1 MKLKDIKVGDYVAA
15 RVKRYKHDSTRTER
29 CRVKAIEGRYIT
41 LFVPVWGEERR
52 VYFTVIGSTWADH
65 QADLAR
71 KVAAAEAERARQNT
85 AWETQRAAERERF
98 EENILPAF
106 KGLPAPEHY
115 PEGRCADLAEY
126 ITEMMLDGGSTT
138 VQFREDSLAAIAAR
152 IRELGDVIAQSALTA
167 QDLPQA
173 GWGVTDEQ
181 IAEQAERIGKL
192 NEAGLAQP
200 ERTIIEI
207 PLSDL
212 GLLVPDGDA

>member
-1 MKLKDIKVGDYVAA
+1 MKLKEIKVGDYVAA
-15 RVKRYKHDSTRTER
+15 RVKRYEHSSTSTER
-29 CRVKAIEGRYIT
+29 CRVKAIEGRDVT
-41 LFVPVWGEERR
+41 LFVPVWQEKRR
-52 VYFTVIGSTWADH
+52 VYFTVIDATWADH
-65 QADLAR
+65 EAALAA
-71 KVAAAEAERARQNT
+71 KATAYEAAQKRQRA
-85 AWETQRAAERERF
+85 AWEARRAAERERF
-98 EENILPAF
+98 DAILPAF
-106 KGLPAPEHY
+106 KGLPAPED
-115 PEGRCADLAEY
+115 RCADLAEY
-126 ITEMMLDGGSTT
+126 IAEMMLDGGSTT
-138 VQFREDSLAAIAAR
+138 VTLREDSLAAIAAR
-152 IRELGDVIAQSALTA
+152 ITELSQIVAQSALTA